1 MKLTNAKILNSTE
14 SLSRLLSQPLPINIS
29 FKLKKLKNVLIPL
42 IELINDGLKDVNDRF
57 TVKDNDGIPA
67 PVTDKLGKVVPGY
80 FIISQEGATE
90 REMLLAVENDVE
102 FDVINITDL
111 PEKTLLSEYDLEI
124 LDWLLV

>member
-1 MKLTNAKILNSTE
+1 MKLTNAKIVNSTE

-67 PVTDKLGKVVPGY
+67 PVTDNLGKVVPGY

>member
-42 IELINDGLKDVNDRF
+42 IELINNGLKDVNDRF

-67 PVTDKLGKVVPGY
+67 PVTDNLGKVVSGY